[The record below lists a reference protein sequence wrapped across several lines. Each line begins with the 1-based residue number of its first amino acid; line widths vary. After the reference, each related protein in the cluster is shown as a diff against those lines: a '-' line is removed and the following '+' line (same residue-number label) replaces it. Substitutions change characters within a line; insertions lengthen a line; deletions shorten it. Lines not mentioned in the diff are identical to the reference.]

1 MSRTARL
8 SDKFQGAAICQQTLA
23 EALAEKRMIQN
34 LVMAKLGAATIDDA
48 QAMFICDQ
56 VITACERRM
65 S

>member
-8 SDKFQGAAICQQTLA
+8 ADKFQGAAICLQTLA
-23 EALAEKRMIQN
+23 EALAEKRLIQN
-34 LVMAKLGAATIDDA
+34 LVMAKLGGATIDDA